1 MVALTYTV
9 LALAHVGDYVVA
21 VSTIYGGTLNF
32 LKEIYATLLW
42 HYQDF
47 CRY

>member
-1 MVALTYTV
+1 MAALTYTV
-9 LALAHVGDYVVA
+9 LALAHVGDYVV

-42 HYQDF
+42 YYQDF
-47 CRY
+47 CIY